1 MCYMLPLWSAFP
13 AMLAFILVFLD
24 DGITWHLINR
34 AENKLTHG
42 AAYNYDTIIIGA
54 MIVVNSCLGLPWLV
68 AATVRSVN
76 HVQAMAEKD
85 ASGKIISVHQTRLTH
100 LFIHLLVLITIFA
113 MNAIKEIPMAV
124 LYGVFLYMGLVSLWT
139 NQFYERVLMF
149 FMQPKLCPKRPFTS
163 CVARCSM
170 HKFTLLQLAL
180 FASLYVVKTIKMIAI
195 ACPIVIALCI
205 PVRLCVL
212 PKISSKSRIFSSWME
227 RTTRSTRR
235 CAPVRN
241 KRSSTVRRMA
251 ARGVRERRVMCSKAR
266 RARCRE
272 PSALRA
278 GARSGD

>member
-139 NQFYERVLMF
+139 NQFYERVLMLA
-149 FMQPKLCPKRPFTS
+149 MQPALYPRRPHTRRVERNRMHYFTA
-163 CVARCSM
+163 V
-170 HKFTLLQLAL
+170 QLAV
-180 FASLYVVKTIKMIAI
+180 FVVLYVVKTIKAIAI
-195 ACPIVIALCI
+195 AFPLVIAACI
-205 PVRLCVL
+205 PMRLFYLPRLFSEQELLFLDGDEHEVL
-212 PKISSKSRIFSSWME
+212 DAMARGEGALEEASTKSRSQTIVDVSTTSSQ
-227 RTTRSTRR
+227 
-235 CAPVRN
+235 C
-241 KRSSTVRRMA
+241 K
-251 ARGVRERRVMCSKAR
+251 
-266 RARCRE
+266 
-272 PSALRA
+272 
-278 GARSGD
+278 